1 VLSLELFSSAAE
13 ANFCTGSF
21 ESMKEYCDAV
31 IRQGCSP
38 ILDKRRVYMVL
49 IDATGAAGKQL
60 EALNICREVLSKLG
74 HRFPNRAV
82 TLHVLAGIVKI
93 KSKLKK
99 TTSHE
104 LVARL
109 PTLEDPAKQW
119 AMAMID
125 KTVTWA
131 YHTQSDILP
140 LSIFKGLQMT
150 MKEGVSVYSPIMFVL
165 VGFLLSGVVFDFQGG
180 AAFGDQAIELLKK
193 VKGARKVES
202 RVQFI
207 AHSFSFCWVRPIS
220 LSIKPLIASYET
232 GLATGDTESASFSVY
247 FALEYQFRTGTPL
260 ATLIADCAFYAEQLR
275 EVKMF
280 KILAL
285 LKNLWQSALFLS
297 GVNEFDGTL
306 TGEIVQQAPELA
318 GAGDFHDYLFLAI
331 HRSLMYVQFALG
343 KHRLVYESIKKTEMD
358 NNGYEKGFPGIAG
371 KWHLRKD
378 SLTVLFLF

>member
-1 VLSLELFSSAAE
+1 
-13 ANFCTGSF
+13 
-21 ESMKEYCDAV
+21 
-31 IRQGCSP
+31 
-38 ILDKRRVYMVL
+38 
-49 IDATGAAGKQL
+49 
-60 EALNICREVLSKLG
+60 
-74 HRFPNRAV
+74 
-82 TLHVLAGIVKI
+82 
-93 KSKLKK
+93 
-99 TTSHE
+99 
-104 LVARL
+104 
-109 PTLEDPAKQW
+109 
-119 AMAMID
+119 
-125 KTVTWA
+125 
-131 YHTQSDILP
+131 
-140 LSIFKGLQMT
+140 
-150 MKEGVSVYSPIMFVL
+150 
-165 VGFLLSGVVFDFQGG
+165 
-180 AAFGDQAIELLKK
+180 
-193 VKGARKVES
+193 
-202 RVQFI
+202 
-207 AHSFSFCWVRPIS
+207 
-220 LSIKPLIASYET
+220 
-232 GLATGDTESASFSVY
+232 LATGDTESASFSVY